1 MKLTKS
7 IYSDFIL
14 IVNVTSTTVETRI
27 SLLVLIKSLPVATV
41 AGNLKW
47 YHC

>member
-7 IYSDFIL
+7 IYFDFIL
-14 IVNVTSTTVETRI
+14 IVNVTGTTVETRI
-27 SLLVLIKSLPVATV
+27 SLLLLIESLPVATL